1 MHNAFY
7 FWVHFPHKFVPIK
20 RIKPKTMKTIFK
32 TLVLFTL
39 ILVSLNVNAA
49 DGIAVTVNENFKV
62 NVAYTNAIQGA
73 QIYLEDVKGE
83 RLFSEYAG
91 NTANDTRTLSLEEL
105 PIGRYYLIYE
115 DDYAKSYTTISRN
128 YDGLDIVSD
137 ESKTIFKPSY
147 KIDNGLVLIS
157 FTNPKEVKTTTRIYS
172 EDGEIIESISDKDL
186 IVKQALDLSSLPAG
200 TYKIGVTI
208 GDDFFTK
215 EIALQ

>member
-1 MHNAFY
+1 
-7 FWVHFPHKFVPIK
+7 
-20 RIKPKTMKTIFK
+20 MKTIFK

-49 DGIAVTVNENFKV
+49 DGIAVTVNESFKV

-186 IVKQALDLSSLPAG
+186 IVKQALDLSTLPAG

>member
-1 MHNAFY
+1 
-7 FWVHFPHKFVPIK
+7 
-20 RIKPKTMKTIFK
+20 MKTIFK

-186 IVKQALDLSSLPAG
+186 IVKQALDLSTLPAG

-215 EIALQ
+215 EISLQ

>member
-1 MHNAFY
+1 MHNGFY
-7 FWVHFPHKFVPIK
+7 FQVHFPHKFVPNK

-186 IVKQALDLSSLPAG
+186 IVKQALDLSTLPAG

>member
-1 MHNAFY
+1 
-7 FWVHFPHKFVPIK
+7 
-20 RIKPKTMKTIFK
+20 MKTIFK

-186 IVKQALDLSSLPAG
+186 IVKQALDLSTLPAG

>member
-1 MHNAFY
+1 
-7 FWVHFPHKFVPIK
+7 
-20 RIKPKTMKTIFK
+20 MKTIFK